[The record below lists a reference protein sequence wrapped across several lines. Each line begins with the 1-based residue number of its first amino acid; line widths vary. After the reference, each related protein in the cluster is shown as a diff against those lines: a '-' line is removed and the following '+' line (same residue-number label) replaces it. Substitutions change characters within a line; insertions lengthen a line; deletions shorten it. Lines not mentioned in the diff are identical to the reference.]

1 MTNLNRKRAAS
12 WVKRFLKSNPD
23 IGTQAVADRVGVHYA
38 TLWRIAT
45 GRAVPTQETADKI
58 SVYRESLLNG
68 GHRVYRKKA
77 ERVSEAVTTNEA
89 RMAEAIDV
97 LSSLIYRMYI
107 LTSELKEAVITTSS
121 AERPGQPQP
130 QLQYPPSQDLPG
142 TQGS

>member
-1 MTNLNRKRAAS
+1 MTNLSRKKAAS
-12 WVKRFLKSNPD
+12 WVRRFLLKNKD
-23 IGTQAVADRVGVHYA
+23 LRIQDVADKIGIHYA
-38 TLWRIAT
+38 TLWRIGT
-45 GRAVPTQETADKI
+45 YRAFPTQETADKI
-58 SVYRESLLNG
+58 SAYRESLLSG